1 MPDKE
6 TDELLIVPVTADEA
20 KRAIAAYSS
29 QSHQVTAELYAKFAR
44 FKAEYWPGGCGDG
57 NNDQARELPD
67 AVLAVMPEMNNKRL
81 AHYQDKNGYQI
92 PHAIELN
99 YNFIAL
105 NWADDRVIELPD
117 RTIVD
122 HVLLHE
128 MIHLYQDAVLG
139 EQHDTQKA
147 AHGRSFRREA
157 KRLGLAGKGRLM
169 SCPYVVKMPPNPNK
183 AKAKIKEVQD
193 ESGGDDQDELTTDS
207 RQSSKQDPRSD
218 QAAKKL
224 AVGEL
229 LEQLEERAAEQLDDA
244 GFERFYHHLK
254 AAESIIK
261 GLPAPHS

>member
-105 NWADDRVIELPD
+105 NWADDRFIESPD

-157 KRLGLAGKGRLM
+157 KRLGLVGKGRLM
-169 SCPYVVKMPPNPNK
+169 SCPYEVKMPPNPNK

-193 ESGGDDQDELTTDS
+193 EPGGDETDNQAESAIGSRPGQSKGVIRLSVDELF
-207 RQSSKQDPRSD
+207 
-218 QAAKKL
+218 
-224 AVGEL
+224 
-229 LEQLEERAAEQLDDA
+229 EQLEERAAESLDDV
-244 GFERFYHHLK
+244 GFEGFYQQLK
-254 AAESIIK
+254 TAKAMLRA
-261 GLPAPHS
+261 LPPPTVK